1 MPRHDSVEFC
11 WCFLALRRYY
21 TLAGRARKTNFRGF
35 HESLDAVVDHDGDRA
50 DGDGECGH
58 AGQDGPDAPKA
69 IVDDRSNDERN
80 LDGMACV
87 ASRSR
92 FVLIVLS
99 FGPLQRR
106 K

>member
-1 MPRHDSVEFC
+1 M
-11 WCFLALRRYY
+11 
-21 TLAGRARKTNFRGF
+21 
-35 HESLDAVVDHDGDRA
+35 DHDGDRA

-58 AGQDGPDAPKA
+58 ADQDGPDAPKA
-69 IVDDRSNDERN
+69 IVDDGWNHERN
-80 LDGMACV
+80 LGGMACV